1 MYYLDLC
8 SGSKSMKYFRND
20 MDYVSLDIEEKYNPD
35 ICISILDWN
44 YKEYFKEKIYENKK

>member
-1 MYYLDLC
+1 MLC
-8 SGSKSMKYFRND
+8 LND

-44 YKEYFKEKIYENKK
+44 YKEYFKLHYSFSMH